1 MSNQKVT
8 PANDILFKK
17 VFGSPKYRHI
27 LIGFIKDILDINVE
41 EVTIENPYNI
51 DTYYQTTQEKQ
62 LLQTEVD
69 VLARLKDQSL
79 VTIEI
84 QLRAQ
89 IYFKERAL
97 YYAAEKYISN
107 YGREDVAR
115 LEKKKTGAKYS
126 SLYPV
131 YGINILEFILF
142 KEDENPHHS
151 FTLYDNNQELYF
163 VDENNRQ
170 LFTLAFLELKKH
182 TNKTQKHLRY
192 WIQYF
197 TGEKVAESAPSY
209 IKEAYQIVDY
219 QNLEREERTMIDVT
233 EKAREDLKATIM
245 YAERE
250 GIQKGIHVNQIEIA
264 ENMLGKN
271 FTVDLIHEI
280 TGLEQKTINSLKV

>member
-1 MSNQKVT
+1 MSNQKVR
-8 PANDILFKK
+8 PVNDILFKK

-27 LIGFIKDILDINVE
+27 LIGFIKDILDLDIE
-41 EVTIENPYNI
+41 EVMIENPYNI
-51 DTYYQTTQEKQ
+51 DTFYQATKEKQ

-89 IYFKERAL
+89 AYFKERAL

-107 YGREDVAR
+107 YGREDVAT

-131 YGINILEFILF
+131 YGINILEFTLF
-142 KEDENPHHS
+142 KEDANPLHS
-151 FTLYDNNQELYF
+151 FTLYDNHQELHF
-163 VDENNRQ
+163 VDGNNSR
-170 LFTLAFLELKKH
+170 LFTLAFLELKKN
-182 TNKTQKHLRY
+182 TTKTQKHLRY

-197 TGEKVAESAPSY
+197 TGEKVVESAPSY

-219 QNLEREERTMIDVT
+219 QNLEREERTMIDAA
-233 EKAREDLKATIM
+233 EKAREDLKATII

-250 GIQKGIHVNQIEIA
+250 GKHLKQLEIA
-264 ENMLGKN
+264 K
-271 FTVDLIHEI
+271 
-280 TGLEQKTINSLKV
+280 KC